1 MRRSPGLRAPLAVVV
16 FLGVL
21 GSPAAAARAQVFE
34 VIHARGFLEG
44 SFYPPHNE
52 FDPSPG
58 VPFPLRPTARYGL
71 RSDFELNLVKV
82 PNFLVFADLRFYFGD
97 TRPQT
102 HYSYS
107 TKGLAANLVGGFGYR
122 LASSPD
128 LQIRYAT
135 GKWVDLGGLV
145 WGDRLPWSALQV
157 RWTFDSR

>member
-1 MRRSPGLRAPLAVVV
+1 MHGSLDSRARFAVAL
-16 FLGVL
+16 FLCAL
-21 GSPAAAARAQVFE
+21 CLPAARAGAQVFE
-34 VIHARGFLEG
+34 VVHARGFLEG

-58 VPFPLRPTARYGL
+58 VPFALRPTARYGL
-71 RSDFELNLVKV
+71 RSDFELNLVKL
-82 PNFLVFADLRFYFGD
+82 PSFLIWADFRFYFGD
-97 TRPQT
+97 TRPKT

-107 TKGLAANLVGGFGYR
+107 AKGLAADLVGGFAYR
-122 LASSPD
+122 VTASPD

-135 GKWVDLGGLV
+135 GKWFDLGGLV